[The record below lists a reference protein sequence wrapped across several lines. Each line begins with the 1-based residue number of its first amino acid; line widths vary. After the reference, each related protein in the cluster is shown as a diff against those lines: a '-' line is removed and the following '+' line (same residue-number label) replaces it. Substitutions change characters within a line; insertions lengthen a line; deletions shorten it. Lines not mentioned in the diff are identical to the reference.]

1 MTNTGDKKTNS
12 SHASDSSTTATAA
25 QGENM
30 GTDNVS
36 QFKQDDTTKKTEVK
50 KSELELA
57 NEEVAKWKNEFLY
70 LKAEFENYKRNALK
84 ERSDLLKFGAE
95 RIARDVL
102 EVMDNFERALQV
114 KISAETLQT
123 FKVGVE
129 MTAKELKEVLS
140 KHGIQEVPSEGQSFN
155 PAHHE
160 AISSEPS
167 STTQPGFITRVF
179 KKPYKLHDKIIRTG
193 QVVVAT
199 APTTST
205 TTGDN

>member
-1 MTNTGDKKTNS
+1 MTDVDDKKNE
-12 SHASDSSTTATAA
+12 
-25 QGENM
+25 ENV
-30 GTDNVS
+30 TPL
-36 QFKQDDTTKKTEVK
+36 

-57 NEEVAKWKNEFLY
+57 QDESSKWKNEFLY

-84 ERSDLLKFGAE
+84 ERSELLKFGAE

-114 KISAETLQT
+114 KISSETLQT

-129 MTAKELKEVLS
+129 MTAKELKEVLT
-140 KHGIQEVPSEGQSFN
+140 KHGIQEVPSEGHPFN
-155 PAHHE
+155 PLHHE

-167 STTQPGFITRVF
+167 TTIPNGHVSRVF
-179 KKPYKLHDKIIRTG
+179 KKPYKLHDKVIRTG

-199 APTTST
+199 LPAGPST
-205 TTGDN
+205 GEA